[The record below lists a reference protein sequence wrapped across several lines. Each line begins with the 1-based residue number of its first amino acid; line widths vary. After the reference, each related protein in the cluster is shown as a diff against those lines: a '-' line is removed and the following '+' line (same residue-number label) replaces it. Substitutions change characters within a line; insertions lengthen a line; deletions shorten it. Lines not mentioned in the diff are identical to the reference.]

1 MTTLNKSER
10 KRGRPPKNMVMT
22 KPTKNIIE
30 RKETEEQLVL
40 FLPSFDNTISD
51 KRTNNEFLSITES
64 ETKNKFKHLTDNFNK
79 SDEHCNNL
87 SDNNS
92 NNSNNSDDTEN
103 IKIKNKGNINIE
115 KLVEELHKKD
125 ALIMHL
131 KSKLKDK
138 SIYNENV
145 VLLNKDNKKK
155 LINLGLITI
164 NDNKLHL
171 VDKTDIAC
179 WWCTYNFD
187 TIPLGLPDHFKNNTF
202 YVFGNFCS
210 FSCMLAYNDNLD
222 DYRKSVRTGLIK
234 QLYKNVFNNDN
245 MIIKA
250 SGPRELLNKFGGP
263 MDISKYRDSNSI
275 CTKNFKISLPP
286 MIPLLADYEEL
297 NIS

>member
-1 MTTLNKSER
+1 MTTINKSER

-22 KPTKNIIE
+22 KPTKIITE

-40 FLPSFDNTISD
+40 FLPNFDETSD
-51 KRTNNEFLSITES
+51 KKKNNEFQSITES
-64 ETKNKFKHLTDNFNK
+64 ETKNKFKHLTDINK
-79 SDEHCNNL
+79 SEKSND

-92 NNSNNSDDTEN
+92 ESESDNETAY
-103 IKIKNKGNINIE
+103 IKIKNKINNNIE

-125 ALIMHL
+125 AMIMHL

-138 SIYNENV
+138 SLYNENTI
-145 VLLNKDNKKK
+145 LLNKDNKKK

-164 NDNKLHL
+164 NDNKLHV
-171 VDKTDIAC
+171 VDKTDLAC

-187 TIPLGLPDHFKNNTF
+187 TIPLGLPDHFKNNT
-202 YVFGNFCS
+202 YYIFGNFCS

-234 QLYKNVFNNDN
+234 QLYKSIFDNEN

-263 MDISKYRDSNSI
+263 MDISKYRDPNSI
-275 CTKNFKISLPP
+275 CTKNFRISLPP

-297 NIS
+297 NVS